1 MADDGS
7 RIPAWRR
14 LGLALKNEITSGVAA
29 PEPSVA
35 QIDTK
40 RNSPYEARNGSLD
53 NHQTPTE
60 SAVNGKL
67 GKRKHQ
73 HEPADDEGETAKRAK
88 SSTTETQSIEVSVVD
103 VPVAAAVESASVQ
116 TAVAAPAAS
125 DTAQPKGDPNYRKK
139 KAKPS
144 KPKKSKKPSHEHAP
158 VAPTSAPVQKE
169 ANHSRSSL
177 SPGPAVQKKERR
189 TLLASTELESKPIA
203 RAATPQR
210 HRGASKDSN
219 TSSASP
225 RFDRRKSVTFTPDTK
240 RVDGSSAQDLFKK
253 WVADQKGDA
262 AFAAAIGDFV
272 PENLPTEAWNA
283 LMGIEQPQEEEKEV
297 QASKLESSK
306 PTNAVTATEQKKK
319 PSSATNTA
327 TTTQQKE
334 KPSLAANTATTTP
347 HKEKPSSV
355 TATPSTAHKGKKK
368 DPSIYISYL
377 TQYHLDRDHWKFN
390 KAKQNDVIDN
400 ALNVFRIP
408 EEHSEAL
415 LEYVQ
420 GLKGA
425 GVIDRLSEK
434 CEASLKDLNEQ
445 EATSMD
451 DSAARQ
457 ALQDE
462 ALQARI
468 SQEQKRRKV
477 DLDVEILETHPHG
490 DNYIR
495 RLRKERAEALLTAL
509 GRAVPILPVAHT
521 NAINPLLKNVASAR
535 DSKKRKRRGDVSSDE
550 SSSDSSSDDSSDS
563 DSDSDDS
570 KKFGSS
576 SSEAEADS
584 DNGSVNGSKGS
595 VSGSEDGSD
604 SDSD

>member
-1 MADDGS
+1 MAVDGS

-35 QIDTK
+35 QNDPQH
-40 RNSPYEARNGSLD
+40 NASSDGRNGSSD
-53 NHQTPTE
+53 NHQSPSE
-60 SAVNGKL
+60 PPVMEKL

-73 HEPADDEGETAKRAK
+73 HEPADEENETAKRARN
-88 SSTTETQSIEVSVVD
+88 STTEIPAIEIAVID
-103 VPVAAAVESASVQ
+103 APVTTEVESASVQ
-116 TAVAAPAAS
+116 TAPAAS
-125 DTAQPKGDPNYRKK
+125 DVTQPKGDPNYRKK

-144 KPKKSKKPSHEHAP
+144 KQKKSKKPSHEDVP
-158 VAPTSAPVQKE
+158 VALTSAPVQKE
-169 ANHSRSSL
+169 ANHARSSL
-177 SPGPAVQKKERR
+177 SPDRAVQKKERR
-189 TLLASTELESKPIA
+189 TLLASTELDSKPSA

-210 HRGASKDSN
+210 HREASKDSN
-219 TSSASP
+219 ASSASP

-283 LMGIEQPQEEEKEV
+283 LMGIDQPREEQAEAKATRPDSPKPAVPATTTQHKEKL
-297 QASKLESSK
+297 S
-306 PTNAVTATEQKKK
+306 P
-319 PSSATNTA
+319 ATNTA
-327 TTTQQKE
+327 TPTSQKE
-334 KPSLAANTATTTP
+334 KPSPATTAPNTA
-347 HKEKPSSV
+347 S
-355 TATPSTAHKGKKK
+355 KGKKK
-368 DPSIYISYL
+368 DPSIYLSYL

-400 ALNVFRIP
+400 ALNIFRIP

-462 ALQARI
+462 ALQTRI

-477 DLDVEILETHPHG
+477 EGDIESLTSHPHG
-490 DNYIR
+490 DGYIR
-495 RLRKERAEALLTAL
+495 RLRRERAEALLAAL
-509 GRAVPILPVAHT
+509 GRTAPILPAANT
-521 NAINPLLKNVASAR
+521 NGINPMLKNVAPAR
-535 DSKKRKRRGDVSSDE
+535 DSKKRKRRVDVSSDE

-570 KKFGSS
+570 KKSGSS
-576 SSEAEADS
+576 GSKKDADS
-584 DNGSVNGSKGS
+584 DNGSEGSAS
-595 VSGSEDGSD
+595 DSEDSSD